1 MPEGLWAR
9 KVTCGSNDGFTLEK
23 KLGMSI
29 EKIGTEIVV
38 THVKGFAKN
47 AGQLS
52 EVEDDIGM
60 ENYQG

>member
-1 MPEGLWAR
+1 M
-9 KVTCGSNDGFTLEK
+9 EK